1 MKKKRTKIRVPY
13 PIKAGLP
20 ENVLALRLIANAGG
34 DLIQSDKHGHC
45 EIAVRRLIV
54 VWRAH
59 GYPETKVV
67 RLARQAV
74 KAFLSGDSVPMGD
87 GINPVVEFMADVEEM
102 YPFSSID
109 ELIRQVVPH
118 ERCRTYAA
126 AKRAFKDAVD
136 AGLIVRRK
144 SLLDPGYEY
153 LLAHEPITTRVLAVA
168 DVVEC
173 AATDRRGVPL
183 KDVQYTVGLR
193 IGGGVYRA
201 LEAVCRAINAGVVRA
216 RCEHGER
223 GRELFLMPG
232 KASRK
237 GGAR

>member
-1 MKKKRTKIRVPY
+1 MPY

-67 RLARQAV
+67 RLARQTV
-74 KAFLSGDSVPMGD
+74 KAFLAGDSVPMGD
-87 GINPVVEFMADVEEM
+87 GINPV
-102 YPFSSID
+102 D